1 MSIMN
6 KKKILTLKSFLVTI
20 LVIIRILDSDL
31 INDNSRN
38 KKTSEYDDSKNKN
51 KIDGENSK
59 QTQNTQTKENKNPSK
74 SQIN

>member
-74 SQIN
+74 S